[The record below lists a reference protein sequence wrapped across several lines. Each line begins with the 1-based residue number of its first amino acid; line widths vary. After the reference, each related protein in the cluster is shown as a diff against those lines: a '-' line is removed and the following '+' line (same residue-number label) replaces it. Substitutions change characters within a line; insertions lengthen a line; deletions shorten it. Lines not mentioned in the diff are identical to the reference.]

1 MRPSSKEIIRGI
13 SWVLDK
19 RVAPHA
25 TEAWAASS
33 LRSISGLLKHLAV
46 RVELEG
52 PLLAEDNA
60 DLRALLADALPRL
73 AGDTPGALND
83 EVTATLERQWREPEA
98 YPTIAS
104 LEEEN
109 EALNAHLERLIHVVN
124 AREEADL
131 FLEIV
136 ATDYGTP
143 LDRLR
148 RPIVVVRLLDRGQ
161 TYTTNFLGQYTDVLR
176 PEAYGAA
183 KQIEAWI
190 EANYDVLQRV
200 IAGPPG

>member
-1 MRPSSKEIIRGI
+1 MHRRPNAGVDGAPVEDRQERGRRQ
-13 SWVLDK
+13 V
-19 RVAPHA
+19 
-25 TEAWAASS
+25 EA
-33 LRSISGLLKHLAV
+33 LR
-46 RVELEG
+46 RQ
-52 PLLAEDNA
+52 
-60 DLRALLADALPRL
+60 
-73 AGDTPGALND
+73 
-83 EVTATLERQWREPEA
+83 LER
-98 YPTIAS
+98 TS
-104 LEEEN
+104 N
-109 EALNAHLERLIHVVN
+109 LERLIHVVN

-161 TYTTNFLGQYTDVLR
+161 TYTTDFFGQYTDVLR